1 MSEYGNVP
9 KPALPNPPRNKVYR
23 GVEPTELHAKYWA
36 EYPEEPAEKP
46 AAAKAPAEP
55 GFYIVQQVMPRSALE
70 AALFDKPD
78 GATLERFTRLN
89 PHVTG
94 YAKPGQLIVLSDP
107 NNPQCTREEAL
118 LMEAAQKV
126 DAALKPMSDEEA
138 SFMVR
143 YRSEIES
150 ILSQG
155 STSIGVGESIFAK
168 NLEDVKTSLKEIEA
182 LHQKSFQRDG
192 HLRSSEFFAE
202 RARLFAKLDRQLT
215 GLTRKGIGF
224 PDHPSL
230 KSALGISSKSLVHHW
245 SLAGAPGQ
253 IPGYATHTE
262 GVARAAKVVKYG
274 GWIGTAVGGGA
285 SYMKVQEVCAA
296 GNKDACEKIKY
307 TEGGNFVGGVAGGAA
322 TGAFLTGSTAG
333 VICVGLGVPT
343 GGMATLACGVIVVA
357 AGSYA
362 GGALGGATGEW
373 AGEKIYEVSK

>member
-9 KPALPNPPRNKVYR
+9 RPALPNPPRKKIYR
-23 GVEPTELHAKYWA
+23 GVEPVDLHAKYWA
-36 EYPEEPAEKP
+36 EYPEAPAEKP
-46 AAAKAPAEP
+46 AAVKAIAEP

-78 GATLERFTRLN
+78 IATLEKFTRLN

-138 SFMVR
+138 SFMVQ
-143 YRSEIES
+143 YRSQIES
-150 ILSQG
+150 VLSQG

-168 NLEDVKTSLKEIEA
+168 NLEDVKTSLTEIEA

-202 RARLFAKLDRQLT
+202 RARLFAKLDRQLN

-253 IPGYATHTE
+253 IPGYATHAE

-274 GWIGTAVGGGA
+274 GWVGTAVGGGA

-296 GNKDACEKIKY
+296 GDVDACEKIKY
-307 TEGGNFVGGVAGGAA
+307 TEGGSFIGGVAGGAA
-322 TGAFLTGSTAG
+322 AGAFLTGSTAG
-333 VICVGLGVPT
+333 IICVGLGVPT

-362 GGALGGATGEW
+362 GGALGGATSEW
-373 AGEKIYEVSK
+373 AGEKIYEAVK

>member
-9 KPALPNPPRNKVYR
+9 RPALPNPPKKKIYR
-23 GVEPTELHAKYWA
+23 GVEPVDLHAKYWA
-36 EYPEEPAEKP
+36 EYPEAPAEKP
-46 AAAKAPAEP
+46 AAVKAIAEP

-78 GATLERFTRLN
+78 SATLEKFTRLN

-138 SFMVR
+138 SFMVQ
-143 YRSEIES
+143 YRSQIES
-150 ILSQG
+150 VLSQG

-168 NLEDVKTSLKEIEA
+168 NLEDVKTSLTEIEA

-202 RARLFAKLDRQLT
+202 RARLFAKLDRQLN

-253 IPGYATHTE
+253 IPGYATHAE

-274 GWIGTAVGGGA
+274 GWVGTAVGGGA
-285 SYMKVQEVCAA
+285 SYMKVQQVCAA
-296 GNKDACEKIKY
+296 GDVDACEKIKY
-307 TEGGNFVGGVAGGAA
+307 TEGGSFIGGVAGGAA
-322 TGAFLTGSTAG
+322 AGAFLTGSTAG
-333 VICVGLGVPT
+333 IICVGLGVPT

-362 GGALGGATGEW
+362 GGALGGATSEW
-373 AGEKIYEVSK
+373 AGEKIYEAVK

>member
-1 MSEYGNVP
+1 MSEIGNVP
-9 KPALPNPPRNKVYR
+9 RPAQPNPPRKKVYR
-23 GVEPTELHAKYWA
+23 GVEPTDLHAKHWA
-36 EYPEEPAEKP
+36 EYPEAPAEKP
-46 AAAKAPAEP
+46 AAAKPIAEP

-78 GATLERFTRLN
+78 GATLEKFSRLN

-143 YRSEIES
+143 YRSQIES
-150 ILSQG
+150 VLSQG

-168 NLEDVKTSLKEIEA
+168 NLEDVKTSLKEIET

-192 HLRSSEFFAE
+192 HLRSSEFFNE

-245 SLAGAPGQ
+245 TLAGAPGQ
-253 IPGYATHTE
+253 IPGYATHAE

-274 GWIGTAVGGGA
+274 GWVGTAVGGGA
-285 SYMKVQEVCAA
+285 SYMKVQQVCAA

-322 TGAFLTGSTAG
+322 TGAFLSGSTAG
-333 VICVGLGVPT
+333 IICVGLGVPT
-343 GGMATLACGVIVVA
+343 GGTATLACGVIVVA

-373 AGEKIYEVSK
+373 AGEKIYEAGK

>member
-1 MSEYGNVP
+1 MSEVGNVP
-9 KPALPNPPRNKVYR
+9 RPAQPNPPRKKVYR
-23 GVEPTELHAKYWA
+23 GVEPTDLHAKHWA
-36 EYPEEPAEKP
+36 EYPEAPAEKP
-46 AAAKAPAEP
+46 AAAKPIAEP

-78 GATLERFTRLN
+78 GATLEKFSRLN

-143 YRSEIES
+143 YRSQIES
-150 ILSQG
+150 VLSQG

-168 NLEDVKTSLKEIEA
+168 NLEDVKTSLKEIET

-192 HLRSSEFFAE
+192 HLRSPEFFDE
-202 RARLFAKLDRQLT
+202 RARLFAKLDRQLN

-245 SLAGAPGQ
+245 TLAGAPGQ
-253 IPGYATHTE
+253 IPGYATHAE

-274 GWIGTAVGGGA
+274 GWVGTAVGGGA

-307 TEGGNFVGGVAGGAA
+307 TEGGSFVGGVAGGAMA
-322 TGAFLTGSTAG
+322 GAALTAPVVGA
-333 VICVGLGVPT
+333 ICVGLGVPT
-343 GGMATLACGVIVVA
+343 GGLGTLACGVVVVA
-357 AGSYA
+357 GGSFA
-362 GGALGGATGEW
+362 GGALGGAGGEMF
-373 AGEKIYEVSK
+373 GEVIYEVTK

>member
-1 MSEYGNVP
+1 MEMCQGLHCLTHQEKRFTV
-9 KPALPNPPRNKVYR
+9 ALNRSICTPSTGRN
-23 GVEPTELHAKYWA
+23 TEA
-36 EYPEEPAEKP
+36 PAEKP
-46 AAAKAPAEP
+46 AAVKAIAEP

-78 GATLERFTRLN
+78 IATLEKFTRLN

-138 SFMVR
+138 SFMVQ
-143 YRSEIES
+143 YRSQIES
-150 ILSQG
+150 VLSQG

-168 NLEDVKTSLKEIEA
+168 NLEDVKTSLTEIEA

-202 RARLFAKLDRQLT
+202 RARLFAKLDRQLN

-253 IPGYATHTE
+253 IPGYATHAE

-274 GWIGTAVGGGA
+274 GWVGTAVGGGA

-296 GNKDACEKIKY
+296 GDVDACEKIKY
-307 TEGGNFVGGVAGGAA
+307 TEGGSFIGGVAGGAA
-322 TGAFLTGSTAG
+322 AGAFLTGSTAG
-333 VICVGLGVPT
+333 IICVGLGVPT

-362 GGALGGATGEW
+362 GGALGGATSEW
-373 AGEKIYEVSK
+373 AGEKIYEAVK

>member
-9 KPALPNPPRNKVYR
+9 RPALPNPPRKKIYR
-23 GVEPTELHAKYWA
+23 GVEPVDLHAKYWA
-36 EYPEEPAEKP
+36 EYPEAPAEKP
-46 AAAKAPAEP
+46 AAVKAIAEP

-78 GATLERFTRLN
+78 IATLEKFTRLN

-138 SFMVR
+138 SFMVQ
-143 YRSEIES
+143 YRSQIES
-150 ILSQG
+150 VLSQG

-168 NLEDVKTSLKEIEA
+168 NLEDVKTSLTEIEA

-202 RARLFAKLDRQLT
+202 RARLFAKLDRQLN

-245 SLAGAPGQ
+245 SLAGVPGQ
-253 IPGYATHTE
+253 IPGYATHAE

-274 GWIGTAVGGGA
+274 GWVGTAVGGGA

-296 GNKDACEKIKY
+296 GDVDACEKIKY
-307 TEGGNFVGGVAGGAA
+307 TEGGSFIGGVAGGAA
-322 TGAFLTGSTAG
+322 AGAFLTGSTAG
-333 VICVGLGVPT
+333 IICVGLGVPT

-362 GGALGGATGEW
+362 GGALGGATSEW
-373 AGEKIYEVSK
+373 AGEKIYEAVK

>member
-9 KPALPNPPRNKVYR
+9 RPALPNPPRKKIYR
-23 GVEPTELHAKYWA
+23 GVEPVDLHAKYWA
-36 EYPEEPAEKP
+36 EYPEAPPEKP
-46 AAAKAPAEP
+46 AAVKAIAEP

-78 GATLERFTRLN
+78 GATLENFTRLN

-107 NNPQCTREEAL
+107 NNLQCTREETL

-138 SFMVR
+138 SFMVQ
-143 YRSEIES
+143 YRSQIES
-150 ILSQG
+150 VLSQG

-168 NLEDVKTSLKEIEA
+168 NLEDVKTSLTEIEA

-202 RARLFAKLDRQLT
+202 RARLFGKLDRQLN

-253 IPGYATHTE
+253 IPGYATHAE
-262 GVARAAKVVKYG
+262 GVAKAAKVVKYG
-274 GWIGTAVGGGA
+274 GWVGTAVGGGA
-285 SYMKVQEVCAA
+285 SYIKVQEVCAA
-296 GNKDACEKIKY
+296 GDVDACEKIKY
-307 TEGGNFVGGVAGGAA
+307 TEGGSFIGGVAGGAA
-322 TGAFLTGSTAG
+322 AGAFLTGSTAG
-333 VICVGLGVPT
+333 IICVGLGVPT

-362 GGALGGATGEW
+362 GGALGGATSEW
-373 AGEKIYEVSK
+373 AGEKIYEAVK

>member
-9 KPALPNPPRNKVYR
+9 RPALPNPPRKQVYR
-23 GVEPTELHAKYWA
+23 GVEPTDLHAKHWA
-36 EYPEEPAEKP
+36 EYPEAPAEKP
-46 AAAKAPAEP
+46 PDVKPAAEP

-78 GATLERFTRLN
+78 GATLEKFTRLN

-126 DAALKPMSDEEA
+126 DAALKPMTDEEA

-143 YRSEIES
+143 YQSQIES

-168 NLEDVKTSLKEIEA
+168 NLGDVTTSLKEIET

-192 HLRSSEFFAE
+192 HLRSSEFFDE

-245 SLAGAPGQ
+245 TLAGAPGQ
-253 IPGYATHTE
+253 IPGYATHAE

-296 GNKDACEKIKY
+296 GNKDACEKITY

-322 TGAFLTGSTAG
+322 TGALLTGSTAG
-333 VICVGLGVPT
+333 IICVGLGVPT

-362 GGALGGATGEW
+362 GGTLGGATGEW
-373 AGEKIYEVSK
+373 AGEKIYEASK

>member
-9 KPALPNPPRNKVYR
+9 RPALPNPPRKKIYR
-23 GVEPTELHAKYWA
+23 GVEPVDLHAKYWA
-36 EYPEEPAEKP
+36 EYPEAPAEKP
-46 AAAKAPAEP
+46 AAVKAIAEP

-78 GATLERFTRLN
+78 SATLEKFTRLN

-138 SFMVR
+138 SFMVH
-143 YRSEIES
+143 YRSQIES
-150 ILSQG
+150 VLSQG

-168 NLEDVKTSLKEIEA
+168 NLEDVKTSLTEIEA

-202 RARLFAKLDRQLT
+202 RARLFAKLDRQLN

-253 IPGYATHTE
+253 IPGYATHAE

-274 GWIGTAVGGGA
+274 GWVGTAVGGGA

-296 GNKDACEKIKY
+296 GDVDACEKIKY
-307 TEGGNFVGGVAGGAA
+307 TEGGSFIGGVAGGAA
-322 TGAFLTGSTAG
+322 AGAFLTGSTAG
-333 VICVGLGVPT
+333 IICVGLGVPT

-362 GGALGGATGEW
+362 GGALGGATSEW
-373 AGEKIYEVSK
+373 AGEKIYEAVK

>member
-9 KPALPNPPRNKVYR
+9 RPALPNPPRKKIYR
-23 GVEPTELHAKYWA
+23 GVEPVDLHAKYWA
-36 EYPEEPAEKP
+36 EYPEAPAEKP
-46 AAAKAPAEP
+46 AAVKAIAEP

-78 GATLERFTRLN
+78 IATLEKFTRLN

-138 SFMVR
+138 SFMVQ
-143 YRSEIES
+143 YRSQIES
-150 ILSQG
+150 VLSQG

-168 NLEDVKTSLKEIEA
+168 NLEDVKTSLTEIEA

-202 RARLFAKLDRQLT
+202 RARLFAKLDRQLN

-253 IPGYATHTE
+253 IPGYATHAE

-274 GWIGTAVGGGA
+274 GWVGTAVGGGA

-296 GNKDACEKIKY
+296 GDVDACEKIKY
-307 TEGGNFVGGVAGGAA
+307 TEGGSFIGGVAGGAA
-322 TGAFLTGSTAG
+322 AGAFLTGSTAG
-333 VICVGLGVPT
+333 IICVGLGVPT
-343 GGMATLACGVIVVA
+343 GGMATLACGIIVVA

-362 GGALGGATGEW
+362 GGALGGATSEW
-373 AGEKIYEVSK
+373 AGERIYEAVK

>member
-1 MSEYGNVP
+1 MSEVGNVP
-9 KPALPNPPRNKVYR
+9 RPAQPNPSRKKVYR
-23 GVEPTELHAKYWA
+23 GVEPTDLHAKHWA
-36 EYPEEPAEKP
+36 EYPEAPAEKP
-46 AAAKAPAEP
+46 EAAKPIAEP

-70 AALFDKPD
+70 TALFDKPD
-78 GATLERFTRLN
+78 GATLEKFSRLN

-143 YRSEIES
+143 YRSQIES
-150 ILSQG
+150 VLSQG

-168 NLEDVKTSLKEIEA
+168 NLEDVKTSLKEIET

-192 HLRSSEFFAE
+192 HLRSSEFFNE

-245 SLAGAPGQ
+245 TLAGAPGQ
-253 IPGYATHTE
+253 IPGYATHAE

-274 GWIGTAVGGGA
+274 GWVGTAVGGGA

-322 TGAFLTGSTAG
+322 TGAFLSGSTAG
-333 VICVGLGVPT
+333 IICVGLGVPT
-343 GGMATLACGVIVVA
+343 GGTATLACGVIVVA
-357 AGSYA
+357 SGSYA

-373 AGEKIYEVSK
+373 AGEKIYEAGK